1 MNITMENFKTAKYDV
16 FSIFDDRWGLC
27 TAGTPREYN
36 TMTIGWGT
44 MGTIWGPPKKGKQI
58 ITVFIR
64 ESRRTYQILQKED
77 EFTVCF
83 FPEKYRK
90 DLGILGSK
98 SGNDVPDKISLTS
111 LTPKMLGNA
120 VGFEEA
126 ELTFVCK
133 KSMRSEWRKKIC
145 RNLRAIL
152 YIKMAISIICIW
164 ARLKMSLA

>member
-27 TAGTPREYN
+27 TAGTLREYN

-64 ESRRTYQILQKED
+64 ESRRTHQILQKED

-83 FPEKYRK
+83 FQRNI
-90 DLGILGSK
+90 GRILESWDQ
-98 SGNDVPDKISLTS
+98 NREMMCRI
-111 LTPKMLGNA
+111 
-120 VGFEEA
+120 
-126 ELTFVCK
+126 
-133 KSMRSEWRKKIC
+133 RSV
-145 RNLRAIL
+145 
-152 YIKMAISIICIW
+152 
-164 ARLKMSLA
+164 

>member
-44 MGTIWGPPKKGKQI
+44 MGIH
-58 ITVFIR
+58 
-64 ESRRTYQILQKED
+64 
-77 EFTVCF
+77 
-83 FPEKYRK
+83 
-90 DLGILGSK
+90 
-98 SGNDVPDKISLTS
+98 
-111 LTPKMLGNA
+111 
-120 VGFEEA
+120 
-126 ELTFVCK
+126 
-133 KSMRSEWRKKIC
+133 
-145 RNLRAIL
+145 